1 MADETALRRFIRSAF
16 GSVWSLELLLL
27 VRQKSAH
34 RWTHDELIDALR
46 ASEQVLRT
54 STADLVTA
62 GLVTIDAE
70 GRLGYAAT
78 AELDA
83 TVAAVAALYGSRP
96 GAVRRMIVGGGADPA
111 ISFADAFR
119 FRKGQG
125 E

>member
-1 MADETALRRFIRSAF
+1 MADENALRRFIRSAF

-27 VRQKSAH
+27 VRQKPAH
-34 RWTHDELIDALR
+34 RWSHDELIEALR

-62 GLVTIDAE
+62 GLVTVDPD
-70 GRLGYAAT
+70 GRLGYAASP
-78 AELDA
+78 ELDA
-83 TVAAVAALYGSRP
+83 TVATIAALYVSRP

-111 ISFADAFR
+111 VSFADAFR

>member
-1 MADETALRRFIRSAF
+1 MADDNALRRFIRSAF

-27 VRQKSAH
+27 VRQRPAH
-34 RWTHDELIDALR
+34 RWSHDELIEALR

-62 GLVTIDAE
+62 GLVTLDPD
-70 GRLGYAAT
+70 GQLGYAAPP
-78 AELDA
+78 ELDA
-83 TVAAVAALYGSRP
+83 TVEAIAALYASRP

-119 FRKGQG
+119 FRREQG